1 MTLLFS
7 FFCYLINTNLIIIF
21 SIILSCQ
28 SEVINITDI
37 QSNLKPAIYSITSRK
52 FGQYNNLLYR
62 HNIEQKL
69 YFSNR
74 ITGSMKNIR
83 FVPINDGEN
92 EEEIEENTYYIEFA
106 YNKKKMGINESDY
119 DSIILYN
126 NISNIKENNQK
137 LKWKIYKRNKYYIIQ
152 NSLSKKFW
160 RTKGF
165 IYLDCSAQL
174 IDINNSNYINT
185 SLIDSSV
192 EFKITKLYEELRI
205 KKEHIEIIENEP
217 IDILIKYI
225 DLSDPLLKRDGIK
238 HIKKDEDNGE
248 LKYCLRSILRFI
260 PWVRKIFI
268 LMPNEKVSFLKPIN
282 EINDKIV
289 YIKDKDLLGFDSES
303 STSFQYVLFKLKNFG
318 ITDNFLL
325 MDDDYF
331 IGRKLK
337 KTNFFYFDEIINKVV
352 PIVTT
357 MHSNFYEVQK
367 NELLNTIYLSLKIN
381 CNDRIMAHTPTGWK
395 ATKSRSLL
403 FLMGLL
409 GRPLINGGF
418 DHNTIPV
425 NINDIE
431 EIYNLIYIKY
441 KYSFLT
447 LNSISRT
454 KYDLQYQTL
463 YTTYELNKFHRKAK
477 QIYSRYYDV
486 KNAKNVTLGV
496 GLFCINTGFSQYN
509 KKDFDNLKI
518 RLEELFPEPTIYEIG
533 SKDINENKMVKK
545 KEKL

>member
-1 MTLLFS
+1 MTFLFS
-7 FFCYLINTNLIIIF
+7 FFCYFINTNLIIIF
-21 SIILSCQ
+21 SIILSCH

-37 QSNLKPAIYSITSRK
+37 QSNLKPAIYSITSKK

-83 FVPINDGEN
+83 FVPINDGEDN
-92 EEEIEENTYYIEFA
+92 YEENTYYIEFA

-126 NISNIKENNQK
+126 NISNITENNQK
-137 LKWKIYKRNKYYIIQ
+137 LKWKIYKRNKNYIIQ

-174 IDINNSNYINT
+174 IDFNNSNYINT

-192 EFKITKLYEELRI
+192 EFKITKLYEELKI
-205 KKEHIEIIENEP
+205 KKEHINIIENEP

-303 STSFQYVLFKLKNFG
+303 STSFQYALFKLKNFG

-337 KTNFFYFDEIINKVV
+337 KTDFFYFDEITNKVV

-486 KNAKNVTLGV
+486 KSAKNVTLGA

-533 SKDINENKMVKK
+533 SKDINENKMDKI
-545 KEKL
+545 KEEL

>member
-1 MTLLFS
+1 MTFLFS

-21 SIILSCQ
+21 SIILSCH

-37 QSNLKPAIYSITSRK
+37 QSNLKPAIYSITSKK

-83 FVPINDGEN
+83 FVPINDGED
-92 EEEIEENTYYIEFA
+92 EEEIEGNTYYIEFA

-126 NISNIKENNQK
+126 NISNITENNQK
-137 LKWKIYKRNKYYIIQ
+137 LKWKIYKRNKNYIIQ

-174 IDINNSNYINT
+174 IDFNNSNYINT

-192 EFKITKLYEELRI
+192 EFKITKLYEELKI
-205 KKEHIEIIENEP
+205 KKEHINIIENEP

-303 STSFQYVLFKLKNFG
+303 STSFQYALFKLKNFG

-337 KTNFFYFDEIINKVV
+337 KTDFFYFDEITNKVV

-486 KNAKNVTLGV
+486 KSAKNVTLGA

-533 SKDINENKMVKK
+533 SKDINENKMDKI
-545 KEKL
+545 KEEL

>member
-1 MTLLFS
+1 MTFLFS
-7 FFCYLINTNLIIIF
+7 FFCYFINTNLIIIF
-21 SIILSCQ
+21 SIILSCH

-37 QSNLKPAIYSITSRK
+37 QSNLKPAIYSITSKK

-83 FVPINDGEN
+83 FVPINDGED
-92 EEEIEENTYYIEFA
+92 EEEIEGNTYYIEFA

-126 NISNIKENNQK
+126 NISNITENNQK
-137 LKWKIYKRNKYYIIQ
+137 LKWKIYKRNKNYIIQ

-174 IDINNSNYINT
+174 IDFNNSNYINT

-192 EFKITKLYEELRI
+192 EFKITKLYEELKI
-205 KKEHIEIIENEP
+205 KKEHINIIENEP

-303 STSFQYVLFKLKNFG
+303 STSFQYALFKLKNFG

-337 KTNFFYFDEIINKVV
+337 KTDFFYFDEITNKVV

-486 KNAKNVTLGV
+486 KSAKNVTLGA

-533 SKDINENKMVKK
+533 SNDINENKMDKI
-545 KEKL
+545 KEEL

>member
-1 MTLLFS
+1 MTFLFS

-21 SIILSCQ
+21 SIILSCH

-37 QSNLKPAIYSITSRK
+37 QSNLKPAIYSITSKK

-83 FVPINDGEN
+83 FVPINDGEDN
-92 EEEIEENTYYIEFA
+92 YEENTYYIEFA

-126 NISNIKENNQK
+126 NISNITENNQK
-137 LKWKIYKRNKYYIIQ
+137 LKWKIYKRNKNYIIQ

-174 IDINNSNYINT
+174 IDFNNSNYINT

-192 EFKITKLYEELRI
+192 EFKITKLYEELKI
-205 KKEHIEIIENEP
+205 KKEHIEIIDNEP

-303 STSFQYVLFKLKNFG
+303 STSFQYALFKLKNFG

-337 KTNFFYFDEIINKVV
+337 KTDFFYFDEITNKVV

-486 KNAKNVTLGV
+486 KSAKNVTLGA

-533 SKDINENKMVKK
+533 SKDINENKMDKI
-545 KEKL
+545 KEEL

>member
-1 MTLLFS
+1 MTFLFS

-21 SIILSCQ
+21 SIILSCH

-37 QSNLKPAIYSITSRK
+37 QSNLKPAIYSITSKK

-83 FVPINDGEN
+83 FVPINDGEDN
-92 EEEIEENTYYIEFA
+92 YEENTYYIEFA

-126 NISNIKENNQK
+126 NISNITENNQK
-137 LKWKIYKRNKYYIIQ
+137 LKWKIYKRNKNYIIQ

-174 IDINNSNYINT
+174 IDFNNSNYINT

-192 EFKITKLYEELRI
+192 EFKITKLYEELKI
-205 KKEHIEIIENEP
+205 KKEHIEIIDNEP

-303 STSFQYVLFKLKNFG
+303 STSFQYALFKLKNFG

-337 KTNFFYFDEIINKVV
+337 KTDFFYFDEITNKVV

-486 KNAKNVTLGV
+486 KSAKNVTLGA

-533 SKDINENKMVKK
+533 SNDINENKMDKI
-545 KEKL
+545 KEEL